1 MPEGHVVSGLRI
13 ALVYPELLGTYGD
26 GGNAE
31 VLAARAR
38 WRGIDAE
45 IVNVAAGE
53 PLPGQCDIY
62 VLGGGEDEPQT
73 LAAQSLRTGE
83 PLTRAL
89 EGGAVVLAVCAGLQI
104 VGESFV
110 GSDGAVE
117 EGLGLLPLR
126 TRRSLA
132 GAGSLRA
139 GHMSDAASEPI
150 PPRAVGDLAVRATGA
165 LAHLPVLTG
174 YENHGGRSIAIE
186 TATGTAPGA
195 PLGTVVDGVG
205 MAIGNGTPDR
215 AEGWVRD
222 HGRGHVV
229 ATYLHGP
236 VLAQNPGLADHL
248 LATATG
254 AALPPLDR
262 DDPALPLRAARL
274 RQLGLPP
281 D

>member
-1 MPEGHVVSGLRI
+1 MNTLRI

-38 WRGIDAE
+38 WRGVDAE
-45 IVNVAAGE
+45 VVDVPAGE
-53 PLPGQCDIY
+53 AVPTQCDLY

-73 LAAQSLRTGE
+73 LAAQGLRDGGA
-83 PLTRAL
+83 LLRAV

-117 EGLGLLPLR
+117 DGLGLLPLR
-126 TRRSLA
+126 TRRSL
-132 GAGSLRA
+132 GP
-139 GHMSDAASEPI
+139 ASVAV

-174 YENHGGRSIAIE
+174 YENHGGRSTAIAE
-186 TATGTAPGA
+186 DAGA
-195 PLGTVVDGVG
+195 PLGTVVAGVG
-205 MAIGNGTPDR
+205 MAVGNGTPDE

-222 HGRGHVV
+222 LGAGHVV

-236 VLAQNPGLADHL
+236 VLAQNPALADHL
-248 LATATG
+248 LARATG
-254 AALPPLDR
+254 NDLPPLDR
-262 DDPALPLRAARL
+262 ADPALPLRAARL

>member
-1 MPEGHVVSGLRI
+1 MSALSI

-38 WRGIDAE
+38 WRGIDAT
-45 IVNVAAGE
+45 VVPVAAGE
-53 PLPGQCDIY
+53 PVPTGCDIY

-73 LAAQSLRTGE
+73 LAAQSLRDGGGLAT
-83 PLTRAL
+83 AVD
-89 EGGAVVLAVCAGLQI
+89 GGAVVLAVCAGLQI

-110 GSDGAVE
+110 ASDGAVE

-126 TRRSLA
+126 TRRSL
-132 GAGSLRA
+132 GGP
-139 GHMSDAASEPI
+139 GDPV
-150 PPRAVGDLAVRATGA
+150 PPRAVGDLAARPAGA
-165 LAHLPVLTG
+165 LAHLPVLLG
-174 YENHGGRSIAIE
+174 YENHGGRS
-186 TATGTAPGA
+186 APVDADHADGAGA
-195 PLGTVVDGVG
+195 PLATVVPGVG
-205 MAIGNGTPDR
+205 MAVGNGTPDA

-222 HGRGHVV
+222 VGRGHVV

-236 VLAQNPGLADHL
+236 VLAQNPALADHL
-248 LATATG
+248 LHRATR

-262 DDPALPLRAARL
+262 ADPALALRAARL

-281 D
+281 DRS

>member
-1 MPEGHVVSGLRI
+1 MSEIAI

-38 WRGIDAE
+38 WRGIDATV
-45 IVNVAAGE
+45 INVPAGDA
-53 PLPGQCDIY
+53 LPTSCDLY

-73 LAAQSLRTGE
+73 LAAQSLRDGS
-83 PLTRAL
+83 PLTRAV

-110 GSDGAVE
+110 GSDGEVE
-117 EGLGLLPLR
+117 DGLGLLPLR

-132 GAGSLRA
+132 PPT
-139 GHMSDAASEPI
+139 EPV

-174 YENHGGRSIAIE
+174 YENHGGRSVRVDTVDDA
-186 TATGTAPGA
+186 GG
-195 PLGTVVDGVG
+195 PLGTVVGGVG
-205 MAIGNGTPDR
+205 MAVGNGTPDA

-222 HGRGHVV
+222 LGRGHVV

-236 VLAQNPGLADHL
+236 VLAQNPALADHL
-248 LATATG
+248 LAAATG
-254 AALPPLDR
+254 APLPDLGRP
-262 DDPALPLRAARL
+262 DPAAPLRAARL

>member
-1 MPEGHVVSGLRI
+1 MSALTI

-38 WRGIDAE
+38 WRGIDATV
-45 IVNVAAGE
+45 IDVPAGE
-53 PLPGQCDIY
+53 PVPAQCDIY

-73 LAAQSLRTGE
+73 LAAESLRDSGA
-83 PLTRAL
+83 LTTAV

-110 GSDGAVE
+110 GSDGGVE
-117 EGLGLLPLR
+117 DGLGLLPLR
-126 TRRSLA
+126 TRRSL
-132 GAGSLRA
+132 
-139 GHMSDAASEPI
+139 DAPTEPV
-150 PPRAVGDLAVRATGA
+150 PPRAVGDLAVRAAGA

-174 YENHGGRSIAIE
+174 YENHGGRSVGIDR
-186 TATGTAPGA
+186 TDDDGA
-195 PLGTVVDGVG
+195 PLGTVVAGVG
-205 MAIGNGTPDR
+205 MAIGNGTPDH

-222 HGRGHVV
+222 LGRGHVL

-254 AALPPLDR
+254 SPLPPLDR